1 MNGSRTL
8 SGLGLLFAVLAGCS
22 SSDPAVADED
32 AGDGGTVGDA
42 LATDTASG
50 TDGGTD
56 APPGSDTGVAD
67 APPADTTPADG
78 GPPVGSTGCGKAATP
93 GVSNG
98 SITVG
103 GTARTYVLS
112 IPAGY
117 DGKKPLPLA
126 FGWHGRTGDGKGFRG
141 YSGVEKAAGNAAIFV
156 YPDGLTVT
164 PSDPKDTGWELSA
177 KGRDVALFDAL
188 AAKLEGELCVDA
200 KRVFSFG
207 FSFGGYMSNALAC
220 ARPAAVRAIA
230 PVAGGLGGG
239 ACGGPVAAWLAHAT
253 DDGTVNVSEGK
264 KARDLWGKAAGCDL
278 AKPAKTTPDPCV
290 TYAGCSAGHP
300 VVWCESPTG
309 GHSWPSYAAAGI
321 WAWFAS
327 Q

>member
-1 MNGSRTL
+1 MKLSRTVG
-8 SGLGLLFAVLAGCS
+8 GLGLLVAVLAGCS

-32 AGDGGTVGDA
+32 AGADGGV
-42 LATDTASG
+42 
-50 TDGGTD
+50 D
-56 APPGSDTGVAD
+56 APLGSDTGTPDGVAPD
-67 APPADTTPADG
+67 GTPDGVAPDG
-78 GPPVGSTGCGKAATP
+78 GAPGKSAGCGKAATA

-98 SITVG
+98 TISVG
-103 GTARTYVLS
+103 GTTRTYVLS

-117 DGKKPLPLA
+117 DRDKPLPLA
-126 FGWHGRTGDGKGFRG
+126 FGWHGRTGDGKGFRS
-141 YSGVEKAAGNAAIFV
+141 YSGVEKAAGSAAIFV

-188 AAKLEGELCVDA
+188 AAKLESELCVDG

-207 FSFGGYMSNALAC
+207 FSFGGYMSNALGC

-239 ACGGPVAAWLAHAT
+239 ACGGPVAAWLAHAA
-253 DDGTVNVSEGK
+253 DDGVVNVSEGR

-278 AKPAKTTPDPCV
+278 AKPTKTSPDPCV
-290 TYAGCSAGHP
+290 TYAGCSAGHA
-300 VVWCESPTG
+300 VVWCESPTS
-309 GHSWPSYAAAGI
+309 GHSWPGYAGAAI